1 VENALFSMCERILIS
16 ALPSNLA
23 LSEVSRE
30 RVEYALR
37 GKTLTVYLY
46 LLKHGK
52 AIGVREIQKALGFS
66 SPSVAFHHLDK
77 LVELGV
83 VEKDEYERYVLAK
96 KVDTGI
102 LHSFVSI
109 GGLTLPRLG
118 FYAAF
123 FTTIAVAYLVVN
135 RNSPDLYA
143 LIGTFGGS
151 AIFWYEAWRVWRRKP
166 F

>member
-1 VENALFSMCERILIS
+1 MSGASKEQ
-16 ALPSNLA
+16 
-23 LSEVSRE
+23 
-30 RVEYALR
+30 VEYALR

-52 AIGVREIQKALGFS
+52 AVGVREVQKALGFS

-83 VEKDEYERYVLAK
+83 LEKDQYERYVLAK
-96 KVDTGI
+96 KVDSGI
-102 LHSFVSI
+102 LSSFVSI

-123 FTTIAVAYLVVN
+123 FTTIAAAYVSAN
-135 RNSPDLYA
+135 RGSIDLYA
-143 LIGTFGGS
+143 LVGTLGG
-151 AIFWYEAWRVWRRKP
+151 AAVFWYEAWRVWRRKP

>member
-1 VENALFSMCERILIS
+1 M
-16 ALPSNLA
+16 
-23 LSEVSRE
+23 SEASKE
-30 RVEYALR
+30 QVEYALR

-52 AIGVREIQKALGFS
+52 AVGVREVQKALGFS

-83 VEKDEYERYVLAK
+83 LEKDQYERYVLAK

-102 LHSFVSI
+102 LSSFVSI
-109 GGLTLPRLG
+109 GGLNLPRLG

-123 FTTIAVAYLVVN
+123 FTTIAAAYMSAN
-135 RNSPDLYA
+135 RGSLDLYA
-143 LIGTFGGS
+143 LVGTLGG
-151 AIFWYEAWRVWRRKP
+151 AAVFWYEAWRVWRRKP

>member
-1 VENALFSMCERILIS
+1 
-16 ALPSNLA
+16 
-23 LSEVSRE
+23 LSEASKE
-30 RVEYALR
+30 QVEYALR

-52 AIGVREIQKALGFS
+52 AVGVREVQKALGFS

-83 VEKDEYERYVLAK
+83 LEKDQYERYVLAK

-102 LHSFVSI
+102 LSSFVSI
-109 GGLTLPRLG
+109 GGLNLPRLG

-123 FTTIAVAYLVVN
+123 FTTIAAAYMSAN
-135 RNSPDLYA
+135 RGSLDLYA
-143 LIGTFGGS
+143 LVGTLGG
-151 AIFWYEAWRVWRRKP
+151 AAVFWYEAWRIWRRKP

>member
-1 VENALFSMCERILIS
+1 
-16 ALPSNLA
+16 
-23 LSEVSRE
+23 LSGASKEQ
-30 RVEYALR
+30 VEYALR

-52 AIGVREIQKALGFS
+52 AVGVREVQKALGFS

-83 VEKDEYERYVLAK
+83 LEKDQYERYVLAK
-96 KVDTGI
+96 KVDSGI
-102 LHSFVSI
+102 LSSFVSI

-123 FTTIAVAYLVVN
+123 FTTIAAAYVSAN
-135 RNSPDLYA
+135 RGSIDLYA
-143 LIGTFGGS
+143 LVGTLGG
-151 AIFWYEAWRVWRRKP
+151 AAVFWYEAWRVWRRKP

>member
-1 VENALFSMCERILIS
+1 
-16 ALPSNLA
+16 
-23 LSEVSRE
+23 LSEATRE
-30 RVEYALR
+30 QVEYALR

-52 AIGVREIQKALGFS
+52 AIGVREIQKALRFS

-96 KVDTGI
+96 KVDVGI

-109 GGLTLPRLG
+109 GGITLPRLG

-123 FTTIAVAYLVVN
+123 FTTIAAAYVLLN
-135 RNSPDLYA
+135 RSSLDLYA
-143 LIGTFGGS
+143 VIGTLGGS
-151 AIFWYEAWRVWRRKP
+151 AVFWYEAWRVWRRKP

>member
-1 VENALFSMCERILIS
+1 MSGAT
-16 ALPSNLA
+16 
-23 LSEVSRE
+23 RE
-30 RVEYALR
+30 QVDYALR

-123 FTTIAVAYLVVN
+123 FTTIAAAYLLVN
-135 RNSPDLYA
+135 RGSLDLYA
-143 LIGTFGGS
+143 FVGTVGG
-151 AIFWYEAWRVWRRKP
+151 AGIFWYEAWRVWRRKP

>member
-1 VENALFSMCERILIS
+1 MAVEDG
-16 ALPSNLA
+16 ALPEASM
-23 LSEVSRE
+23 ET
-30 RVEYALR
+30 VEYDLR
-37 GKTLTVYLY
+37 GKTLIVYLY
-46 LLKHGK
+46 LLNHGK
-52 AIGVREIQKALGFS
+52 AIGVREVQKALGFS

-83 VEKDEYERYVLAK
+83 VEKDEYDRYVLAK

-109 GGLTLPRLG
+109 GGLALPRLG

-123 FTTIAVAYLVVN
+123 FTTIAAAYLLAN
-135 RNSPDLYA
+135 RGSVGLYA
-143 LIGTFGGS
+143 LIGTVG
-151 AIFWYEAWRVWRRKP
+151 AAAAFWYETWRVWRRKP

>member
-1 VENALFSMCERILIS
+1 MPEDDL
-16 ALPSNLA
+16 
-23 LSEVSRE
+23 SRE
-30 RVEYALR
+30 KVEFALR

-52 AIGVREIQKALGFS
+52 AMGVREVQKALGFS

-83 VEKDEYERYVLAK
+83 VEKDQYDRYILAR

-102 LHSFVSI
+102 LHSFVSV
-109 GGLTLPRLG
+109 GGLALPRLG

-123 FTTIAVAYLVVN
+123 FTTIAVAYLLLD
-135 RNSPDLYA
+135 RGTLDIYA
-143 LIGTFGGS
+143 VLGTVGG
-151 AIFWYEAWRVWRRKP
+151 AAVFWYEAWRVWRRKP

>member
-1 VENALFSMCERILIS
+1 M
-16 ALPSNLA
+16 
-23 LSEVSRE
+23 SEDDRQ
-30 RVEYALR
+30 RVDYELR
-37 GKTLTVYLY
+37 GKTLVVYLY

-52 AIGVREIQKALGFS
+52 AVGVREVQMELGFS

-77 LVELGV
+77 LVHLGV
-83 VEKDEYERYVLAK
+83 VEKDEYERYVLAR

-109 GGLTLPRLG
+109 AGLTLPRLG

-123 FTTIAVAYLVVN
+123 FTTIAAAYFFVN
-135 RNSPDLYA
+135 RSSLDLYA
-143 LIGTFGGS
+143 LIGTVGGA

>member
-1 VENALFSMCERILIS
+1 MSHS
-16 ALPSNLA
+16 
-23 LSEVSRE
+23 SRE
-30 RVEYALR
+30 RVEYELR

-46 LLKHGK
+46 LLRYGK
-52 AIGVREIQKALGFS
+52 AAGVREIQKELGFS

-77 LVELGV
+77 LVNLGV

-109 GGLTLPRLG
+109 AGITLPRLG

-123 FTTIAVAYLVVN
+123 FSTIAVAYFFVN
-135 RNSPDLYA
+135 RSSLDLYA
-143 LIGTFGGS
+143 LIGTVGGA

>member
-1 VENALFSMCERILIS
+1 
-16 ALPSNLA
+16 
-23 LSEVSRE
+23 LSGASKEQ
-30 RVEYALR
+30 VEYALR

-46 LLKHGK
+46 LLKHGR
-52 AIGVREIQKALGFS
+52 AVGVREVQKALSFS

-83 VEKDEYERYVLAK
+83 VEKDQYERYVLAK

-102 LHSFVSI
+102 LSSFVSI

-123 FTTIAVAYLVVN
+123 FTTIAAAYMSAN
-135 RNSPDLYA
+135 RGSLDLYS
-143 LIGTFGGS
+143 LIGTLGG
-151 AIFWYEAWRVWRRKP
+151 AAVFWYEAWRVWRRKP

>member
-1 VENALFSMCERILIS
+1 M
-16 ALPSNLA
+16 
-23 LSEVSRE
+23 SESSRE

-37 GKTLTVYLY
+37 GKTLAVYLY

-52 AIGVREIQKALGFS
+52 AVGVREIQKSLGFS

-83 VEKDEYERYVLAK
+83 VEKDQYDRYVLAR

-123 FTTIAVAYLVVN
+123 FTTIAAGYLLLN
-135 RNSPDLYA
+135 RNSLDLYA
-143 LIGTFGGS
+143 LIGTVGGS
-151 AIFWYEAWRVWRRKP
+151 IVFWYEAWRVWRRKP

>member
-1 VENALFSMCERILIS
+1 MPE
-16 ALPSNLA
+16 PP
-23 LSEVSRE
+23 RE
-30 RVEYALR
+30 TVEYALR

-52 AIGVREIQKALGFS
+52 AVGVREVQKALGFS

-77 LVELGV
+77 LMELGV
-83 VEKDEYERYVLAK
+83 VEKDEYDRYVLAK

-118 FYAAF
+118 FYATF
-123 FTTIAVAYLVVN
+123 FTTIAAAYLLAN
-135 RNSPDLYA
+135 WTSLGLYA
-143 LIGTFGGS
+143 LIGTAGAS
-151 AIFWYEAWRVWRRKP
+151 AAFWYETWRVWKRKP
-166 F
+166 V

>member
-1 VENALFSMCERILIS
+1 MTE
-16 ALPSNLA
+16 P
-23 LSEVSRE
+23 SRE

-52 AIGVREIQKALGFS
+52 AMGVREIQKALGFS

-77 LVELGV
+77 LVGLGV
-83 VEKDEYERYVLAK
+83 VEKDEYDRYVLAR

-109 GGLTLPRLG
+109 GGLNLPRLG

-123 FTTIAVAYLVVN
+123 FTTIAAGYLLLN
-135 RNSPDLYA
+135 RSSLDLYA
-143 LIGTFGGS
+143 LIGTVGGS
-151 AIFWYEAWRVWRRKP
+151 AVFWYEAWRVWRRKP

>member
-1 VENALFSMCERILIS
+1 M
-16 ALPSNLA
+16 
-23 LSEVSRE
+23 
-30 RVEYALR
+30 EYALR

-77 LVELGV
+77 LVGLGV

-96 KVDTGI
+96 KVDVGI

-123 FTTIAVAYLVVN
+123 FTTIAAAYILLN
-135 RNSPDLYA
+135 RSSLDLYA
-143 LIGTFGGS
+143 IIGTLGGS
-151 AIFWYEAWRVWRRKP
+151 AVFWYEAWRVWRRKP

>member
-1 VENALFSMCERILIS
+1 M
-16 ALPSNLA
+16 LPESRP
-23 LSEVSRE
+23 LSDGSRE
-30 RVEYALR
+30 RVDYELR

-46 LLKHGK
+46 LLKHGR
-52 AIGVREIQKALGFS
+52 AVGVREVQKELGFS

-83 VEKDEYERYVLAK
+83 VEKDNYDRYVLAK
-96 KVDTGI
+96 KVDSGI

-123 FTTIAVAYLVVN
+123 FTTIAGAYLVLN
-135 RNSPDLYA
+135 RSALDLYA
-143 LIGTFGGS
+143 LIGTIGGT
-151 AIFWYEAWRVWRRKP
+151 AVFWYEAWRVWRRKP

>member
-1 VENALFSMCERILIS
+1 M
-16 ALPSNLA
+16 
-23 LSEVSRE
+23 SEASRE
-30 RVEYALR
+30 KVDFALR
-37 GKTLTVYLY
+37 GKTHTVYLY

-52 AIGVREIQKALGFS
+52 AIGVREIQKELGFS

-83 VEKDEYERYVLAK
+83 VEKDQYDRYVLAR
-96 KVDTGI
+96 KVDSGI

-109 GGLTLPRLG
+109 AGLNLPRLG

-123 FTTIAVAYLVVN
+123 FTTIAVAYFLVN
-135 RNSPDLYA
+135 RGSLDLYA
-143 LIGTFGGS
+143 LIGTVGG
-151 AIFWYEAWRVWRRKP
+151 AVIFWYEAWRVWRRKP

>member
-1 VENALFSMCERILIS
+1 M
-16 ALPSNLA
+16 
-23 LSEVSRE
+23 SEPSRE
-30 RVEYALR
+30 KVEYALR

-52 AIGVREIQKALGFS
+52 AVGVREIQKELGFS

-77 LVELGV
+77 LVVLGV
-83 VEKDEYERYVLAK
+83 VEKDQYDRYVLAR

-109 GGLTLPRLG
+109 AGLTLPRLG

-123 FTTIAVAYLVVN
+123 FTTVAVAYFTTN
-135 RNSPDLYA
+135 RSSLDLYA
-143 LIGTFGGS
+143 LIGTLGG
-151 AIFWYEAWRVWRRKP
+151 AGIFWYETWRVWRRKP